1 MALADKDKMK
11 TPFLAHQN
19 MPDGSGLTDEHVQRL
34 AAWRRPRDSNGCFTV
49 QPRSQ
54 QPTFPSCHRAEPL
67 HVRFYPGVKPFAR
80 LFFQV
85 GTGATIADPKWEAL
99 HFAPLAELG
108 LAVVAYDPH
117 AHGHSVGE
125 PHGVIGSAEVL
136 VRDLVSLASNY
147 RTGLPEVDE
156 LPFFLA
162 GESLGGVVAMLAGL
176 ELQAGG
182 SCSNA
187 RFAGVIAQSVALQP
201 TGLPPQPLLHAL
213 RRLCC
218 GCCRPDKPLPLKRM
232 PPNNLSP
239 HSEDHE
245 FFPIS
250 ETKGAF
256 HPISWTTLFSVAD
269 AAEALRRSIARIN
282 FPFLLLHDRQDPI
295 CASKGVD
302 RLMQDSATPTGN
314 KHAVM
319 LEGHAAHIV
328 LLAYPGPVLRTVL
341 SWTRQTLKSS
351 S

>member
-1 MALADKDKMK
+1 MTSADTETLAA
-11 TPFLAHQN
+11 PLFAQQAA
-19 MPDGSGLTDEHVQRL
+19 PDSSGLTDEHLQRL
-34 AAWRRPRDSNGCFTV
+34 AAWRRPRDSGGRFAV
-49 QPRSQ
+49 QPRSR
-54 QPTFPSCHRAEPL
+54 QPTFPSCQDAEPL

-80 LFFQV
+80 LFFHL

-117 AHGHSVGE
+117 AHGHSGGD

-136 VRDLVSLASNY
+136 VRDLVSLASDY
-147 RTGLPEVDE
+147 STGLPEVDE

-162 GESLGGVVAMLAGL
+162 GESLGGAVAMLAGL

-182 SCSNA
+182 PRFNA

-201 TGLPPQPLLHAL
+201 TGLPPQPLLRAL

-218 GCCRPDKPLPLKRM
+218 GCCRPDKPIPIKRM
-232 PPNNLSP
+232 PPNALSP
-239 HSEDHE
+239 HDEDHE
-245 FFPIS
+245 FFPFS
-250 ETKGAF
+250 ETAGAF

-269 AAEALRRSIARIN
+269 AAEALRRSISRIN

-295 CASKGVD
+295 CSSKGVE
-302 RLMQDSATPTGN
+302 RLLQESATPVGN
-314 KHAVM
+314 KQALM

-328 LLAYPGPVLRTVL
+328 LLAYPGPVLRSML
-341 SWTRQTLKSS
+341 SWARQTLNSS